1 MSKPTSF
8 ICEHTAEYVL
18 VPALKRILQKGYE
31 FVTPIF
37 PWMTREGSNIS
48 KEIHIDEK
56 FQILGLYP
64 RRPKLANIKN
74 SEILVNINKDIK
86 VGAESA
92 LKHGIPMVA
101 GCPLA
106 SNLFELGKEPN
117 CMWIKLCESTN
128 ESYRVDMDAE
138 QVKSICLQHEHVF
151 DTDENLINYSIANCS
166 FLSLPEALEAFKDI
180 KMKSTKLEFFH
191 PMSFMGGYKPVYF
204 LMK

>member
-1 MSKPTSF
+1 MKKPTSF

-18 VPALKRILQKGYE
+18 VPALKRILQKEYD

-37 PWMTREGSNIS
+37 PWMSREGSKIS
-48 KEIHIDEK
+48 KRVHENEK

-64 RRPKLANIKN
+64 RRPKLAYAKN
-74 SEILVNINKDIK
+74 SEILININNDIK

-92 LKHGIPMVA
+92 LEHGIPVVA

-106 SNLFELGKEPN
+106 SNLWELGREPD
-117 CMWIKLCESTN
+117 CMWIKLCKSTS
-128 ESYRVDMDAE
+128 ESYRVNMDAGR
-138 QVKSICLQHEHVF
+138 VKSISLQHKHIF
-151 DTDENLINYSIANCS
+151 NTNKDLINYTIENCN

-180 KMKSTKLEFFH
+180 KMKSKQLEFFH
-191 PMSFMGGYKPVYF
+191 PMVFMGGYKPVYF